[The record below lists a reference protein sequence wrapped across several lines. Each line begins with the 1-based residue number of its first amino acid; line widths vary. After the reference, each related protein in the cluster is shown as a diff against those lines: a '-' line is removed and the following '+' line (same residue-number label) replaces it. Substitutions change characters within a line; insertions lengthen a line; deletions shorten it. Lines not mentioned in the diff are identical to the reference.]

1 METWFTRIY
10 EHNEWGNNGSTTY
23 RGSSGGGSSV
33 EANEVYTQQI
43 RQLIQDYDIKSVVD
57 LGCGDWQS
65 SHLIYKDLKNV
76 TYTGYDCYKPMIESN
91 QSQFAES
98 HPHCR
103 FEHLDIFKDRKQIKD
118 AELYIL
124 KDILQHWTCAEIKT
138 FLDWIATKPFR
149 CVVVCNCSGQTVDY
163 QDEPFRSRPLSV
175 NYYPLKRYPLMKWFE
190 YGTKEVSGWTKEHT
204 PSELMDEIQ
213 QSQ

>member
-1 METWFTRIY
+1 MESFFTKIY
-10 EHNEWGNNGSTTY
+10 DNCEWGDNGSSNY

-33 EANEVYTQQI
+33 ETNEVYTQHI
-43 RQLIQDYDIKSVVD
+43 RELIQQYDIQSVVD

-65 SHLIYKDLKNV
+65 SHLIYKDLPNV
-76 TYTGYDCYKPMIESN
+76 KYTGYDCYKPMIESN
-91 QSQFAES
+91 QAQFSES
-98 HPHCR
+98 HPQCE
-103 FEHLDIFKDRKQIKD
+103 FVSLDIFNDRQQIKD

-124 KDILQHWTCAEIKT
+124 KDILQHWTCSEIKT

-149 CVVVCNCSGQTVDY
+149 SVIVCNCKGQTYDY

-175 NYYPLKRYPLMKWFE
+175 TYYPLKRYPLMKWFE

-204 PSELMDEIQ
+204 PQELLDAIVE
-213 QSQ
+213 